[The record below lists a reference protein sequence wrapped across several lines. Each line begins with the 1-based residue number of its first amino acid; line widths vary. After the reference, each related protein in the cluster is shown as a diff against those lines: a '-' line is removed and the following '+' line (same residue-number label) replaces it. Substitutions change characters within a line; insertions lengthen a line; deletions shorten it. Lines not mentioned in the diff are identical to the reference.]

1 MALKI
6 KENEKLHTA
15 IVKQL
20 LQLSTAGFGL
30 AAALAWNDTIREL
43 IDKQIKS
50 RLPEGE
56 GISYNALYALIITTL
71 AVLIT
76 YYLTKLSQRLE
87 EEAKK

>member
-1 MALKI
+1 MALKN
-6 KENEKLHTA
+6 KKDEKLHTSM
-15 IVKQL
+15 VKQL

-43 IDKQIKS
+43 INTQIKS

-56 GISYNALYALIITTL
+56 GISYNALYALIITIL

-76 YYLTKLSQRLE
+76 YYLTKLSQKLE
-87 EEAKK
+87 EKTK

>member
-1 MALKI
+1 MALKN
-6 KENEKLHTA
+6 KKDEKLHTSM
-15 IVKQL
+15 IKQL

-43 IDKQIKS
+43 INTQIKS

-56 GISYNALYALIITTL
+56 GISYNALYALIITIL

-76 YYLTKLSQRLE
+76 YYLTKLSQKLE
-87 EEAKK
+87 EKTK